1 MSLFEL
7 GPINLL
13 VFYQEEVRFSLK
25 DNTLQ
30 LRYQPLV
37 IAAPLTSCS
46 ANPM

>member
-1 MSLFEL
+1 MSIFEL

-25 DNTLQ
+25 DNTLE
-30 LRYQPLV
+30 LRYPFV